1 MPNSSLNINFKSLF
15 DWKGVLLL
23 IFMLVIFFMQCD
35 NKKGEAKKD
44 VVKIDGKKYNV
55 VKRTQGISYN
65 KSNLITYRTKDE
77 IYTFIKDY
85 DTILQDIDTSAI
97 LKDYFTKYV
106 SIDTLRLQD
115 SLGLVTITDTITQNR
130 IWYRTYLA
138 SITQKEIHDT
148 VWIDP
153 VKTGNL
159 YFGING
165 GFTKNQLP
173 GSLGVNLMF
182 QTPTDKM
189 FGLGV
194 GLQNGPTIAPY
205 INGSIYWKIKL
216 KK

>member
-1 MPNSSLNINFKSLF
+1 MKNSSLNINFKSLL

-35 NKKGEAKKD
+35 NKKNDGKKD

-55 VKRTQGISYN
+55 IKRAQGISYKKN
-65 KSNLITYRTKDE
+65 NLVTYRTRDE

-85 DTILQDIDTSAI
+85 DTILKDIDTAAI
-97 LKDYFTKYV
+97 LKDYFAKYV
-106 SIDTLRLQD
+106 SIDTLKLQD
-115 SLGLVTITDTITQNR
+115 SLGMITITDTITQNR

-138 SITQKEIHDT
+138 SISQKEIHDT
-148 VWIDP
+148 IWIDP
-153 VKTGNL
+153 VKTSNL

-173 GSLGVNLMF
+173 GSLGISLIL
-182 QTPTDKM
+182 QTPTDRM

-205 INGSIYWKIKL
+205 VNGSVYWKIKL

>member
-1 MPNSSLNINFKSLF
+1 
-15 DWKGVLLL
+15 
-23 IFMLVIFFMQCD
+23 MQCD
-35 NKKGEAKKD
+35 NKKSDKNN
-44 VVKIDGKKYNV
+44 VVKIDGKKYNI
-55 VKRTQGISYN
+55 KKTTQGVKYN
-65 KSNLITYRTKDE
+65 TNKFTTYRTKDE

-85 DTILQDIDTSAI
+85 DTVIQDVDTVAI

-106 SIDTLRLQD
+106 SIDTLQLQD

-130 IWYRTYLA
+130 IWYRTYIA
-138 SITQKEIHDT
+138 SIIQKEIHDT
-148 VWIDP
+148 VWIEP
-153 VKTGNL
+153 VKTSNL

-173 GSLGVNLMF
+173 GSLGVSLMF
-182 QTPTDKM
+182 QTPTDRI

-205 INGSIYWKIKL
+205 INGSVYWKIKL